1 MEFTV
6 SLDGKMEKVTT
17 VDWATSN
24 GSADT
29 ATVSGDNI
37 DYTAASGAFT
47 FAGGS
52 ASQASSGLLIFTPGD
67 TSKTIRVQ
75 THPDFIDEPDETFTV
90 TLSNPVN
97 ATLGDATATGT
108 IEDDDAPPTGVTLSL
123 SPASVDENAVGQTQ
137 IVISATVEGGATF
150 GSPYAIEV
158 TVGKD
163 GDQAVRN
170 TDYQP
175 VPSFDFVI
183 PAATTEYT
191 GGFLFST
198 IDDGADEGNAETLTV
213 SFSPTGFV
221 AVSPETFTLTIVDN
235 DGPPTG
241 VRLTAN
247 LSRVEEGAGNTSPL
261 PDRAAH
267 GRRHPGQGA
276 RGHGLRGVLGR
287 YGH

>member
-1 MEFTV
+1 MP
-6 SLDGKMEKVTT
+6 
-17 VDWATSN
+17 
-24 GSADT
+24 
-29 ATVSGDNI
+29 
-37 DYTAASGAFT
+37 
-47 FAGGS
+47 GGS

-75 THPDFIDEPDETFTV
+75 THQDFIDEPDETFTV

-108 IEDDDAPPTGVTLSL
+108 IEDDDAPPAGVSLSL
-123 SPASVDENAVGQTQ
+123 SPASVDESDVGQTR
-137 IVISATVEGGATF
+137 IVVSAVVEGGATF
-150 GSPYAIEV
+150 SSPYAIEV

-198 IDDGADEGNAETLTV
+198 IDDGADEGNAESLTV
-213 SFSPTGFV
+213 SFSPTGSV
-221 AVSPETFTLTIVDN
+221 AVSPENFTLTIVDN

-241 VRLTAN
+241 VRLAAN
-247 LSRVEEGAGNTSPL
+247 VSSVDEGAGSISLYLTAQHTGGATQDK
-261 PDRAAH
+261 DREVAVSV
-267 GRRHPGQGA
+267 
-276 RGHGLRGVLGR
+276 GVLGR
-287 YGH
+287 YGHGGDRLCHRGQLYHYHPRPDRQGVPVRHPRCDG